1 MVTDV
6 LVKLRHRR
14 QVSKFIYDKS
24 AKDLPEL
31 RVGETVRMKP
41 LPGDRTGL
49 WRLGSCVQ
57 KVAPRS
63 YLVEVNGSLY
73 RRNRVDLRI
82 AEPAPT
88 QNPDGQ
94 RGRMTKDRT
103 PASHMGPEALGEEP
117 GDHRSAAP
125 SPINTPLRQSGDTPV
140 REPAVLAD
148 KPPVFSRCGRLSQPP
163 KILNL

>member
-1 MVTDV
+1 MRGDRRAGEATSQKTGLQVH
-6 LVKLRHRR
+6 LR
-14 QVSKFIYDKS
+14 QI

-73 RRNRVDLRI
+73 HRKRVDLQI

-88 QNPDGQ
+88 QNPDGH
-94 RGRMTKDRT
+94 RGHMTKNGP
-103 PASHMGPEALGEEP
+103 PASHGPDSLGEEP
-117 GDHRSAAP
+117 RDYRAAAP
-125 SPINTPLRQSGDTPV
+125 SPIRTPMFISTSLR
-140 REPAVLAD
+140 
-148 KPPVFSRCGRLSQPP
+148 
-163 KILNL
+163 